1 MPKIRQRTLS
11 NPKACSVP
19 HKSVP
24 GPQAPSAPVD
34 TFAHEQ
40 LPPRELWPVM
50 TAIGIPDL
58 DYPASLNAAVELL
71 DRNVQSGLGTH
82 PCLRTDNEVWSYQ
95 KLLQC
100 ANRIANLL
108 VRRGLVPG
116 ERVLLRDI
124 NSPMLAACWFA
135 VLKAGGIAVATM
147 SLIRAQELVSILT
160 KARIKYALCEKELA
174 QELVKAQSSAPGL
187 QEIIL
192 YENRHSAE
200 IPPFLA
206 DYSAEFDNVI
216 TSQDDVALIAF
227 SSGTT
232 GEPKAT
238 VHFHRDLLA
247 VCDTF
252 SKHVLRPRAEDIF
265 CGSPPLAFTFGLGG
279 LLLFP
284 MRAGASTLLLP
295 KVTAESLLQAIE
307 RHRCTI
313 CFTAPTLYRSMIEF
327 VQRFDLTSLKKCV
340 SAGERLHVAVFE
352 AWRKATG
359 LKIIDGIG
367 STEMLHIFIS
377 AAGDEIRPG
386 ATGKPVP
393 GYEAIVVDDAGR
405 PLPTN
410 TSGCLAI
417 RGPTGCRYLN
427 APESQRKYVQNGWNI
442 TGDSYRVDEDGYFW
456 YEGRTDDLIV
466 SAGYKISPIEIET
479 ALMGHPKVAECAV
492 IGTPSEER
500 GEIVKAFVILKDG
513 TLADDLLRRELQD
526 YVKSQI
532 APYKYPRAIE
542 FVAELPHT
550 STGKLQRS
558 RLRKQERQ
566 KRQPTA

>member
-1 MPKIRQRTLS
+1 M
-11 NPKACSVP
+11 C
-19 HKSVP
+19 
-24 GPQAPSAPVD
+24 
-34 TFAHEQ
+34 
-40 LPPRELWPVM
+40 
-50 TAIGIPDL
+50 IG
-58 DYPASLNAAVELL
+58 
-71 DRNVQSGLGTH
+71 G
-82 PCLRTDNEVWSYQ
+82 
-95 KLLQC
+95 
-100 ANRIANLL
+100 
-108 VRRGLVPG
+108 
-116 ERVLLRDI
+116 
-124 NSPMLAACWFA
+124 
-135 VLKAGGIAVATM
+135 
-147 SLIRAQELVSILT
+147 
-160 KARIKYALCEKELA
+160 
-174 QELVKAQSSAPGL
+174 
-187 QEIIL
+187 
-192 YENRHSAE
+192 
-200 IPPFLA
+200 
-206 DYSAEFDNVI
+206 
-216 TSQDDVALIAF
+216 
-227 SSGTT
+227 
-232 GEPKAT
+232 
-238 VHFHRDLLA
+238 
-247 VCDTF
+247 
-252 SKHVLRPRAEDIF
+252 
-265 CGSPPLAFTFGLGG
+265 
-279 LLLFP
+279 
-284 MRAGASTLLLP
+284 
-295 KVTAESLLQAIE
+295 
-307 RHRCTI
+307 
-313 CFTAPTLYRSMIEF
+313 
-327 VQRFDLTSLKKCV
+327 
-340 SAGERLHVAVFE
+340 
-352 AWRKATG
+352 ATG